1 VGRWDDGIAFSSP
14 HLPHLPHH
22 PTALPSSR
30 PHHPTI
36 LTTLTPHL
44 TMSDTTLM
52 LGVDIGTTS
61 TKAILFTPNGDVVA
75 QHAVGYPLLS
85 PEPAIQEQDPEEIL
99 EAVVDSIR
107 VAVEK
112 SQVAPT
118 AIAGLCFSA
127 AMHSLIAVDAQGK
140 PLTRSITW
148 ADRRS
153 VDWAQKMRL
162 HPHGKDIYHRTGTP
176 IHPMSPF
183 IKLLWL
189 RQNQPDLFDLAAK
202 FISIKEYVFYHWFG
216 EYVVD
221 HSIANATGLFNMRSL
236 DWDAEALGLAGILP
250 SRLSRLVP
258 TTHIMRG
265 MKREYAE
272 AMGLQADIPVVVGAS
287 DGVLANLGVGAIA
300 PGVVAVTIG
309 TSGALRAVIDRPA
322 TDPLERLFCYALTE
336 KHWCIGGPVNNGG
349 IILRWVRDNLGDPEL
364 RQAQETGQEVY
375 DLLTQLAE
383 TVPPGAG
390 GLIFHPYLAG
400 ERSPLW
406 DADARGSFFG
416 LTLHHTRAHLVRA
429 VMEGVLYNLH
439 VVMRSLQDA
448 VGTAKSIRASG
459 GFVRSR
465 LWRQMLSDI
474 FNVEVIIPDSYESSC
489 LGAAFLGLYALG
501 ELPSLE
507 AAADRFD
514 ETCRHQPIAENVAQY
529 CQVMPVFIRLLEQF
543 RGNYAQVAQLQDDLR

>member
-1 VGRWDDGIAFSSP
+1 MADSNLI
-14 HLPHLPHH
+14 
-22 PTALPSSR
+22 
-30 PHHPTI
+30 
-36 LTTLTPHL
+36 
-44 TMSDTTLM
+44 

-61 TKAILFTPNGDVVA
+61 TKAILFTPEGDVVA

-99 EAVVDSIR
+99 EAVVGSIR
-107 VAVEK
+107 MAVEK
-112 SQVAPT
+112 SQIAPSELVG
-118 AIAGLCFSA
+118 ICFSA
-127 AMHSLIAVDAQGK
+127 AMHSLIAVDEQGK
-140 PLTRSITW
+140 PLTQSITW

-153 VDWAQKMRL
+153 VDWAQKMRQ
-162 HPHGKDIYHRTGTP
+162 HPHGRDIYHRTGTP

-189 RQNQPDLFDLAAK
+189 RHEQPELFERSAK
-202 FISIKEYVFYHWFG
+202 FISIKEYVLHRWFG

-221 HSIANATGLFNMRSL
+221 HSIANATGLFNMRAL
-236 DWDAEALGLAGILP
+236 DWDAEAIGLAGILP
-250 SRLSRLVP
+250 SRLPRLVP
-258 TTHIMRG
+258 TTHVMRG
-265 MKREYAE
+265 MKTEYAE
-272 AMGLQADIPVVVGAS
+272 AMGIRADLPVVVGAS

-336 KHWCIGGPVNNGG
+336 NHWCIGGPVNSGG
-349 IILRWVRDNLGDPEL
+349 IILRWVRDNLGDREL
-364 RQAQETGQEVY
+364 MQAQETGQGVY
-375 DLLTQLAE
+375 ELLTRLAE
-383 TVPPGAG
+383 TVPPGAE

-416 LTLHHTRAHLVRA
+416 LSLHHTRAHMVRA

-459 GFVRSR
+459 GFVRSH

-474 FNVEVIIPDSYESSC
+474 FDAEVIIPDSYESSC

-501 ELPSLE
+501 HLSSLE
-507 AAADRFD
+507 DAADRFD
-514 ETCRHQPIAENVAQY
+514 QTYRHQPIAENVAQY
-529 CQVMPVFIRLLEQF
+529 CKVMPVFTRLLEQF
-543 RGNYAQVAQLQDDLR
+543 RGSYAQLAQLQKDLG